1 MENRDE
7 QSTEMEIEE
16 NQATEMVT
24 GDNESTEE
32 EIARILVE
40 FLEVAI
46 TSIIFLKRVYPAGAF
61 ERRRYMNAV
70 VQIAREP
77 QLRDYI
83 HSSVSALVPFIEKGL
98 VDRVAVVFCN
108 KDDNVVVEQF
118 VFKLRMNVSS
128 GTKVEEADLEFALR
142 ALLIKLPVSES
153 LTKPLPPDCRWEITA
168 YFRMLPQ
175 VGTSDAADVW
185 IPTDTKKLEQPPPV
199 ITPIK
204 SMNSQPLSLQL
215 YVEHP
220 NPSDPKS
227 RCA

>member
-153 LTKPLPPDCRWEITA
+153 LTKPLPPGKLITH
-168 YFRMLPQ
+168 F
-175 VGTSDAADVW
+175 GIGS
-185 IPTDTKKLEQPPPV
+185 
-199 ITPIK
+199 
-204 SMNSQPLSLQL
+204 
-215 YVEHP
+215 
-220 NPSDPKS
+220 
-227 RCA
+227 